1 MRQSICKECK
11 IWWETIVKSG
21 LNIDNCF
28 VKDSRLQIL
37 LVIGLLGLLGIL
49 AYLQYSWLD
58 QISQNEKE
66 RLQKRLEID
75 AQHFADDFNRQ
86 IQVTYLN
93 FQVEEDNWQFTIP
106 ERYEAWKLNSPYP
119 EQIKGLDLFFQ
130 DNEPLKFDFKTRQFL
145 SNETSQSFA
154 EIRKSFQPID
164 DVNYTL
170 TMPIYQSRSQ
180 LIEPRTSNFPTIAE
194 LQTQL
199 PKRINLPNIIGYL
212 VIRLDEDVIKN
223 QILKG
228 LAAKYF
234 PDDDFRFSIVSTVSK
249 TPVFQTENID
259 RADISIP
266 MLNLMTDNLAVFINK
281 DLATTISRTNGSN
294 RIIFNQRVESRVATS
309 TQSDSNS
316 EVKFQVFSGQPIFE
330 RGKLESPGL
339 WVLLAQHKS
348 GSLEQ
353 FVNNTKRNNLLV
365 SFGILGLLGTSVGLI
380 FLSSRR
386 AQTLAQR
393 QIDFVSAV
401 SHEFRTPIA
410 VIYSAAENLADGV
423 AREGQQVSRYG
434 NLIKGE
440 GKKLSG
446 MVEQILEFAG
456 AGSGKKKYYLRET
469 EVKLIIEKAL
479 AECET
484 LLSDYGFT
492 VERDIA
498 ENLPIV
504 IADENAI
511 SHAIQNLITNAIK
524 YSNGSRWIKVT
535 ARNGDGQVKISVED
549 KGIGIAKKDISK
561 VFMPFYRA
569 KDVVDAQIH
578 GNGLGLS
585 LVKQT
590 VDAHSGKI
598 EVESEIGKGSK
609 FIIRLPSN
617 N

>member
-1 MRQSICKECK
+1 M
-11 IWWETIVKSG
+11 
-21 LNIDNCF
+21 
-28 VKDSRLQIL
+28 KDSRLQIL

-130 DNEPLKFDFKTRQFL
+130 DNESLKFDFKTRQFL
-145 SNETSQSFA
+145 RNESSQSFA

-316 EVKFQVFSGQPIFE
+316 EVKFQVFSGKPIFE
-330 RGKLESPGL
+330 RGKLEAPGL

-456 AGSGKKKYYLRET
+456 ASSGKKKYYLRET

-484 LLSDYGFT
+484 LLSDNGFT
-492 VERDIA
+492 VERDLA

-504 IADENAI
+504 IADENAM
-511 SHAIQNLITNAIK
+511 SHAIQNLIINAIK

-590 VDAHSGKI
+590 VESHSGKI